1 MAIQLPWLDQHLVF
15 PPPAQALRDPDGL
28 LAAGGDLSPRRL
40 LAAYRNGIF
49 PWFSEADPILWWS
62 PDPRCVFYPDHFQPS
77 RSLRKSLRT
86 MPWRISVDHAFAKVM
101 TSCAAPRTYADDTWI
116 SPDIIAGYCALHEQ
130 GHAHSIEVWHDDAL
144 VGGLYGVSVGG
155 LFCGES
161 MFSVKTDA
169 SKIAFWALMCIA
181 RDAGWPVVDAQFENP
196 HLMSLGAEMVPRT
209 VYLAHLEQ
217 ARDLPGYDWANAGAA
232 LQRGGFA
239 LLEPNSPE
247 SSAS

>member
-15 PPPAQALRDPDGL
+15 PAPEQALREPDGL

-62 PDPRCVFYPDHFQPS
+62 PDPRCVFYPDHFTPS
-77 RSLRKSLRT
+77 RSLRKSLRNT
-86 MPWRISVDHAFAKVM
+86 PWRISVDRAFAKVM
-101 TSCAAPRTYADDTWI
+101 TSCAAPRAYADDTWI
-116 SPDIIAGYCALHEQ
+116 SADIIAGYCALHEQ

-196 HLMSLGAEMVPRT
+196 HLMSLGAEMVARA

-217 ARDLPGYDWANAGAA
+217 ARDLPGYDWARARAA
-232 LQRGGFA
+232 LQCAGFG
-239 LLEPNSPE
+239 LLEDNLLE
-247 SSAS
+247 SSPS

>member
-1 MAIQLPWLDQHLVF
+1 MAIQLPWLDRSLAF
-15 PPPAQALRDPDGL
+15 PAPELALREPDGL
-28 LAAGGDLSPRRL
+28 LAAGGDLSPQRL
-40 LAAYRNGIF
+40 LAAYRKGIF

-62 PDPRCVFYPDHFQPS
+62 PDPRCVFYPTNFTPS
-77 RSLRKSLRT
+77 RSLRKSLRNT
-86 MPWRISVDHAFAKVM
+86 PWRISVDQAFAAVIQ
-101 TSCAAPRTYADDTWI
+101 SCAAPRTYADDTWI

-130 GHAHSIEVWHDDAL
+130 GHAHSIEVWHNDKL

-209 VYLAHLEQ
+209 TYLRHLQ
-217 ARDLPGYDWANAGAA
+217 SVRDLPAYDWARAQSA
-232 LQRGGFA
+232 LRLASFP
-239 LLEPNSPE
+239 LEIEHQKS
-247 SSAS
+247 